1 MEIRFRSILLATT
14 FLTLMMPAT
23 ELAAQSDEIDEDES
37 TSLVEPQIE
46 RVEFDESQIDSFDFE
61 LAIYGGVLAMEHFDT
76 NPVVGLKIGY
86 HVSEDFFVQ
95 GSYGKSDVGETSFE
109 KLSGGA
115 PLLSDSERDVEYYL
129 FSIGFNLL
137 PGEAFLTD
145 STTLNTV
152 LYISGGMGVT
162 EFAGDDR
169 STIALAVGYRTIFID
184 GFSVDVEMRDLIF
197 DIDIFGED
205 ETTHNIELTLSLNL
219 FF

>member
-1 MEIRFRSILLATT
+1 MEIRFRSILLAIT
-14 FLTLMMPAT
+14 FLVMWPVTQ
-23 ELAAQSDEIDEDES
+23 LAAQSDEIDEDENS
-37 TSLVEPQIE
+37 NLIEPEIE
-46 RVEFDESQIDSFDFE
+46 RVEFDESQIDSYDFE
-61 LAIYGGVLAMEHFDT
+61 LAIYAGVLALENFDT
-76 NPVVGLKIGY
+76 NQVVGVKIGY

-95 GSYGKSDVGETSFE
+95 GSYGISDSGETSFE

-115 PLLSDSERDVEYYL
+115 PLLSDDERDVEYYI

-152 LYISGGMGVT
+152 LYVSGGMGVT
-162 EFAGDDR
+162 KFAGDDR
-169 STIALAVGYRTIFID
+169 STIAAAVGYRTIFID

-197 DIDIFGED
+197 DMDIFGED
-205 ETTHNIELTLSLNL
+205 DETTHNLELTLSLNL

>member
-1 MEIRFRSILLATT
+1 MEIRFRSILLAIT
-14 FLTLMMPAT
+14 FLVMWPVTQ
-23 ELAAQSDEIDEDES
+23 LAAQSDEIDEDENS
-37 TSLVEPQIE
+37 NLIEPEIE
-46 RVEFDESQIDSFDFE
+46 RVEFDESQIDAYDFE
-61 LAIYGGVLAMEHFDT
+61 LAIYAGVLALENFDT
-76 NPVVGLKIGY
+76 NQVVGVKIGY

-95 GSYGKSDVGETSFE
+95 GSYGISDSGETSFE

-115 PLLSDSERDVEYYL
+115 PLLSDDERDVEYYI

-152 LYISGGMGVT
+152 LYVSGGMGVT
-162 EFAGDDR
+162 KFAGDDR
-169 STIALAVGYRTIFID
+169 STIAAAVGYRTIFID

-197 DIDIFGED
+197 DMDIFGED
-205 ETTHNIELTLSLNL
+205 DETTHNLELTLSLNL

>member
-1 MEIRFRSILLATT
+1 MEIRFRSFLLAIS
-14 FLTLMMPAT
+14 FLTLTLPAT
-23 ELAAQSDEIDEDES
+23 EAAAQSDEDES
-37 TSLVEPQIE
+37 TNLIEPQIE

-61 LAIYGGVLAMEHFDT
+61 LAVYGGVLAMEHFDT
-76 NPVVGLKIGY
+76 NAVVGLKFGY

-95 GSYGKSDVGETSFE
+95 ASYGVSEVGETSFE
-109 KLSGGA
+109 KISGGA
-115 PLLSDSERDVEYYL
+115 PLLSDDERDVEYYL

-152 LYISGGMGVT
+152 LYISGGVGST
-162 EFAGDDR
+162 DFAGDDR
-169 STIALAVGYRTIFID
+169 STIAFAVGYRTILLD

-197 DIDIFGED
+197 DLDTFGED
-205 ETTHNIELTLSLNL
+205 DTTHNIELTLSLNL

>member
-1 MEIRFRSILLATT
+1 MEIRFRSILLAIS
-14 FLTLMMPAT
+14 FLALTMPAT
-23 ELAAQSDEIDEDES
+23 RLAAQSDEDENTD
-37 TSLVEPQIE
+37 LIEPQIE
-46 RVEFDESQIDSFDFE
+46 RVDFDESQIDSYDFE
-61 LAIYGGVLAMEHFDT
+61 ISLYGGILAMENFDS
-76 NPVVGLKIGY
+76 NPVVGLKLGY

-109 KLSGGA
+109 RLSGGA

-129 FSIGFNLL
+129 FAIGFNLL

-152 LYISGGMGVT
+152 LYVSGGMGVT

-169 STIALAVGYRTIFID
+169 STIALAVGYRTIIID
-184 GFSVDVEMRDLIF
+184 ALSIDVEMRDLIF
-197 DIDIFGED
+197 DLDIFGED
-205 ETTHNIELTLSLNL
+205 ETTHNIELTVALNL

>member
-1 MEIRFRSILLATT
+1 MEIRFRSILLAIT
-14 FLTLMMPAT
+14 FLVMWPVTQ
-23 ELAAQSDEIDEDES
+23 LAAQSDEIDEDENS
-37 TSLVEPQIE
+37 NLIEPEIE
-46 RVEFDESQIDSFDFE
+46 RVEFDESQIDAYDFE
-61 LAIYGGVLAMEHFDT
+61 LAIYAGVLALENFDT
-76 NPVVGLKIGY
+76 NEVVGVKIGY

-95 GSYGKSDVGETSFE
+95 GSYGISDSGETSFE

-115 PLLSDSERDVEYYL
+115 PLLSDDERDVEYYI

-152 LYISGGMGVT
+152 LYVSGGMGVT
-162 EFAGDDR
+162 KFAGDDR
-169 STIALAVGYRTIFID
+169 STIAAAVGYRTIFID

-197 DIDIFGED
+197 DMDIFGED
-205 ETTHNIELTLSLNL
+205 DETTHNLELTLSLNL

>member
-1 MEIRFRSILLATT
+1 MLI
-14 FLTLMMPAT
+14 MPAT
-23 ELAAQSDEIDEDES
+23 ELAAQSDEINEDEN
-37 TSLVEPQIE
+37 TSLIEPQIE
-46 RVEFDESQIDSFDFE
+46 RVEFDESQIDSYDFE
-61 LAIYGGVLAMEHFDT
+61 IAVYGGVLAMEHFDT
-76 NPVVGLKIGY
+76 NAVIGLKIGY

-95 GSYGKSDVGETSFE
+95 ASYGSSEVGETSYE

-115 PLLSDSERDVEYYL
+115 SLLSDSERDVEYYL

-162 EFAGDDR
+162 QFAGDDL

-184 GFSVDVEMRDLIF
+184 GFSVDLEMRDLIF
-197 DIDIFGED
+197 DIDTFGED
-205 ETTHNIELTLSLNL
+205 DTTHNLELTLALNL

>member
-1 MEIRFRSILLATT
+1 MEIRFRSILLAAT
-14 FLTLMMPAT
+14 FLTLTMPAT
-23 ELAAQSDEIDEDES
+23 RLAAQSDENES
-37 TSLVEPQIE
+37 GNLIEPQIE
-46 RVEFDESQIDSFDFE
+46 RVEFDESQIDSYDFE

-76 NPVVGLKIGY
+76 NPVVGLKLGY

-109 KLSGGA
+109 RLSGGA

-152 LYISGGMGVT
+152 LYVSGGMGVT
-162 EFAGDDR
+162 KFAGDDR
-169 STIALAVGYRTIFID
+169 STIAFAVGYRTIIID
-184 GFSVDVEMRDLIF
+184 ALSVDVEMRDLIF
-197 DIDIFGED
+197 DLDIFGED
-205 ETTHNIELTLSLNL
+205 ETTHNIELTVALNL

>member
-1 MEIRFRSILLATT
+1 MEIRFRSILLAAT
-14 FLTLMMPAT
+14 FLTLTMPAT
-23 ELAAQSDEIDEDES
+23 ELAAQSDEDES
-37 TSLVEPQIE
+37 TSLIEPQIE
-46 RVEFDESQIDSFDFE
+46 RVEFDESQIDSYDFE
-61 LAIYGGVLAMEHFDT
+61 ISVYGGVLAMEHFDT
-76 NPVVGLKIGY
+76 NPVVGLKLGY

-109 KLSGGA
+109 RLSGGA

-169 STIALAVGYRTIFID
+169 STIAFAVGYRTIFID
-184 GFSVDVEMRDLIF
+184 ALSVDVEMRDLIF
-197 DIDIFGED
+197 DLDIFGDD
-205 ETTHNIELTLSLNL
+205 ETTHNIELTVALNL

>member
-1 MEIRFRSILLATT
+1 MEIRFRSILLAIS
-14 FLTLMMPAT
+14 FLTLTMPAT
-23 ELAAQSDEIDEDES
+23 RLAAQSDEDES
-37 TSLVEPQIE
+37 TNLIEPQIE
-46 RVEFDESQIDSFDFE
+46 RVEFDESQIDSYDFE
-61 LAIYGGVLAMEHFDT
+61 LAIYAGVLAMEHFDT
-76 NPVVGLKIGY
+76 NTVVGLKLGY

-162 EFAGDDR
+162 KFAGDDR
-169 STIALAVGYRTIFID
+169 STIAAAVGYRTIIID
-184 GFSVDVEMRDLIF
+184 ALSVDIEMRDLIF
-197 DIDIFGED
+197 DLDIFGED
-205 ETTHNIELTLSLNL
+205 ETTHNIELTVALNL

>member
-1 MEIRFRSILLATT
+1 
-14 FLTLMMPAT
+14 MMPAT
-23 ELAAQSDEIDEDES
+23 ELAAQSIEIDEDEN
-37 TSLVEPQIE
+37 TSLIEPQIE
-46 RVEFDESQIDSFDFE
+46 RVEFDESQIDSYDFE
-61 LAIYGGVLAMEHFDT
+61 LAVYGGVLAMEHFDT
-76 NPVVGLKIGY
+76 NAVIGLKFGY

-95 GSYGKSDVGETSFE
+95 ASYGRSEVGETSYE

-169 STIALAVGYRTIFID
+169 STIALGVGYRTIFID
-184 GFSVDVEMRDLIF
+184 GFSVDFEVRDLIF
-197 DIDIFGED
+197 DLDTFGED
-205 ETTHNIELTLSLNL
+205 ETTHNLELTLALNL

>member
-14 FLTLMMPAT
+14 FLALMMPAT
-23 ELAAQSDEIDEDES
+23 ELAAQSDEIDEDEN
-37 TSLVEPQIE
+37 TNLIEPQIE
-46 RVEFDESQIDSFDFE
+46 RVEFDESQIDSYDFE

-109 KLSGGA
+109 RLSGGA
-115 PLLSDSERDVEYYL
+115 PLLSDSERDVEYYI

-152 LYISGGMGVT
+152 LYVSGGMGVT

-169 STIALAVGYRTIFID
+169 STIALAVGYRTILID

-197 DIDIFGED
+197 DLDIFGED
-205 ETTHNIELTLSLNL
+205 ETTHNIELTLSLNI

>member
-1 MEIRFRSILLATT
+1 METRFRSILLAIS
-14 FLTLMMPAT
+14 FLTLLVPASK
-23 ELAAQSDEIDEDES
+23 LMAQSDEDES
-37 TSLVEPQIE
+37 TDLIEPQIE

-61 LAIYGGVLAMEHFDT
+61 LAVYGGVLAIEDFDT
-76 NPVVGLKIGY
+76 NAVWGVKLGY

-95 GSYGKSDVGETSFE
+95 GSYGQSDTGETSYE
-109 KLSGGA
+109 KLTGGA
-115 PLLSDSERDVEYYL
+115 QLLSDSEREVEYYL
-129 FSIGFNLL
+129 FAIGFNLL

-152 LYISGGMGVT
+152 LYVSGGMGVT

-197 DIDIFGED
+197 DMDVFGED
-205 ETTHNIELTLSLNL
+205 ETTHNIELTLALNL

>member
-1 MEIRFRSILLATT
+1 MEIRFRSILLAIS
-14 FLTLMMPAT
+14 FLTLTMPT
-23 ELAAQSDEIDEDES
+23 TRLAAQSDEDEG
-37 TSLVEPQIE
+37 TSLIEPQIE
-46 RVEFDESQIDSFDFE
+46 RVEFDESQIDSYDFE

-76 NPVVGLKIGY
+76 NPVIGLKLGY

-109 KLSGGA
+109 RLSGGA
-115 PLLSDSERDVEYYL
+115 PLLSNSEREVEYYL

-152 LYISGGMGVT
+152 LYVSGGMGVT
-162 EFAGDDR
+162 KFAGDDR
-169 STIALAVGYRTIFID
+169 STIAAAVGYRTIIID
-184 GFSVDVEMRDLIF
+184 ALSVDIEMRDLIF
-197 DIDIFGED
+197 DLDIFGED
-205 ETTHNIELTLSLNL
+205 ETTHNIELTIALNL

>member
-1 MEIRFRSILLATT
+1 MEIRFRSILLAIS
-14 FLTLMMPAT
+14 FLALTMPAT
-23 ELAAQSDEIDEDES
+23 RLAAQSDEDES
-37 TSLVEPQIE
+37 TNLIEPQIE
-46 RVEFDESQIDSFDFE
+46 RVEFDESQIDSYDFE
-61 LAIYGGVLAMEHFDT
+61 LSIYGGVLAMEHFDT
-76 NPVVGLKIGY
+76 NPVVGLKLGY

-109 KLSGGA
+109 RLSGGA

-152 LYISGGMGVT
+152 LYVSGGMGVT

-184 GFSVDVEMRDLIF
+184 ALSVDVEMRDLIF
-197 DIDIFGED
+197 DLDIFGED
-205 ETTHNIELTLSLNL
+205 ETTHNIELTVALNL

>member
-14 FLTLMMPAT
+14 FLALMMPAA

-37 TSLVEPQIE
+37 TNLVEPQIE

-61 LAIYGGVLAMEHFDT
+61 FAIYGGVLAMEHFDT

-115 PLLSDSERDVEYYL
+115 SLLSDSERDVEYYL

-197 DIDIFGED
+197 DLDIFGED

>member
-1 MEIRFRSILLATT
+1 
-14 FLTLMMPAT
+14 MPAT
-23 ELAAQSDEIDEDES
+23 EAVAQSDEDES
-37 TSLVEPQIE
+37 TNLIEPQIE

-61 LAIYGGVLAMEHFDT
+61 FAVYGGVLAMEHFDT
-76 NPVVGLKIGY
+76 NAVVGLKFGY

-95 GSYGKSDVGETSFE
+95 ASYGFSKVGETSFE
-109 KLSGGA
+109 KISGGA
-115 PLLSDSERDVEYYL
+115 PLLSDDERDVEYYL

-152 LYISGGMGVT
+152 LYISGGVGST
-162 EFAGDDR
+162 DFAGDDR
-169 STIALAVGYRTIFID
+169 STIAFAVGYRTILLD

-197 DIDIFGED
+197 DLDTFGED
-205 ETTHNIELTLSLNL
+205 DTTHNIELTLSLNL

>member
-14 FLTLMMPAT
+14 FLALMMPAT
-23 ELAAQSDEIDEDES
+23 ELAAQSAVIDEDEN
-37 TSLVEPQIE
+37 TNLIEPQIE
-46 RVEFDESQIDSFDFE
+46 RVEFDESQIDSYDFE

-76 NPVVGLKIGY
+76 NAVVGLKIGY

-109 KLSGGA
+109 RLSGGA

-152 LYISGGMGVT
+152 LYVSGGMGVT

-169 STIALAVGYRTIFID
+169 STIAVAVGYRTIFID
-184 GFSVDVEMRDLIF
+184 GFSVDIEMRDLIF
-197 DIDIFGED
+197 DLDIFGED

>member
-14 FLTLMMPAT
+14 FLALMMPAT
-23 ELAAQSDEIDEDES
+23 ELAAQSVEIDEDEN
-37 TSLVEPQIE
+37 TNLIEPQIE
-46 RVEFDESQIDSFDFE
+46 RVEFDESQIDSYDFE

-76 NPVVGLKIGY
+76 NAVVGLKIGY

-109 KLSGGA
+109 RLSGGA

-152 LYISGGMGVT
+152 LYVSGGMGVT

-169 STIALAVGYRTIFID
+169 STIAVAVGYRTIFID
-184 GFSVDVEMRDLIF
+184 GFSVDIEMRDLIF
-197 DIDIFGED
+197 DLDIFGED

>member
-14 FLTLMMPAT
+14 FLALMMPAT
-23 ELAAQSDEIDEDES
+23 ELAAQSDEIDEDEN
-37 TSLVEPQIE
+37 TNLIEPLIE
-46 RVEFDESQIDSFDFE
+46 RVEFDESQIDSYDFE

-76 NPVVGLKIGY
+76 NAVVGLKIGY

-109 KLSGGA
+109 RLSGGA
-115 PLLSDSERDVEYYL
+115 PLLSDSERDVEYYI

-152 LYISGGMGVT
+152 LYVSGGMGVT

-169 STIALAVGYRTIFID
+169 STIALAVGYRTILID

-197 DIDIFGED
+197 DLDIFGED
-205 ETTHNIELTLSLNL
+205 ETTHNIELTLSLNI

>member
-1 MEIRFRSILLATT
+1 MEIRFRSFLLAIS
-14 FLTLMMPAT
+14 FLTLTLPAT
-23 ELAAQSDEIDEDES
+23 EAAAQSDEDES
-37 TSLVEPQIE
+37 TNLIEPQIE

-61 LAIYGGVLAMEHFDT
+61 LAVYGGFLAMEHFDT
-76 NPVVGLKIGY
+76 NAVVGLKFGY

-95 GSYGKSDVGETSFE
+95 ASYGVSEVGETSFE

-115 PLLSDSERDVEYYL
+115 PLLSDDERDVEYYL

-152 LYISGGMGVT
+152 LYISGGIGST
-162 EFAGDDR
+162 DFAGDDR
-169 STIALAVGYRTIFID
+169 STIAFAVGYRTIIVD
-184 GFSVDVEMRDLIF
+184 GFSVDVEVRDLIF
-197 DIDIFGED
+197 DLDTFGED
-205 ETTHNIELTLSLNL
+205 ETTHNIELTLALNL

>member
-1 MEIRFRSILLATT
+1 MEIRFRSILLAIT
-14 FLTLMMPAT
+14 FFVMMPVT
-23 ELAAQSDEIDEDES
+23 QLAAQSDEIDEDEN
-37 TSLVEPQIE
+37 TNLIEPQIE
-46 RVEFDESQIDSFDFE
+46 RVEFDESQIDSYDFE
-61 LAIYGGVLAMEHFDT
+61 LAIYGGVLALEDFDT

-95 GSYGKSDVGETSFE
+95 ASYGKSDSGETSFE

-115 PLLSDSERDVEYYL
+115 PLLSDDERDVEYYI

-152 LYISGGMGVT
+152 LYVSGGMGVT

-169 STIALAVGYRTIFID
+169 STIAFAVGYRTIFID

-197 DIDIFGED
+197 DMDIFGED
-205 ETTHNIELTLSLNL
+205 DDTTHNLELTLSLNL